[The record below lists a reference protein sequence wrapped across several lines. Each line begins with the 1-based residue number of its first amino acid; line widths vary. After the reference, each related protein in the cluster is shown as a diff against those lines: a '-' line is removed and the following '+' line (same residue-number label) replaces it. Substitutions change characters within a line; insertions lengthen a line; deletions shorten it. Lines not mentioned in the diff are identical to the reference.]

1 MGSSGSK
8 NKTHPLHQQEMRGL
22 SEDMDYGYPH
32 QLDQR
37 YDYDS
42 GVSEDYIHHSGLQQI
57 SFSGMR
63 VNSMASLTMGILTV
77 LLPKDRAQMFSASFF
92 SLYFSEVKVL

>member
-22 SEDMDYGYPH
+22 SEDIDYGYQH
-32 QLDQR
+32 QYDQR

-42 GVSEDYIHHSGLQQI
+42 GVSSEDYIHSDL
-57 SFSGMR
+57 
-63 VNSMASLTMGILTV
+63 
-77 LLPKDRAQMFSASFF
+77 
-92 SLYFSEVKVL
+92 